1 MHEYALVEA
10 LVGRVEAEARE
21 RRALAVHRITVSVGE
36 LAGVDPDL
44 FRTAYETFRQGTS
57 LESAPL
63 ELRSVAARWSC
74 PACGVDVPGGAAL
87 RCPRCGEPAR
97 LREGGDEILLE
108 AIEMEV
114 P

>member
-1 MHEYALVEA
+1 MHEYALVDA
-10 LVGRVEAEARE
+10 LFRRVDAEARE
-21 RRALAVHRITVSVGE
+21 RRALAIHRVAVSVGE

-44 FRTAYETFRQGTS
+44 FRTAYETFRQGTA
-57 LESAPL
+57 LEGAAL
-63 ELRSVAARWSC
+63 ELRSVAARWAC
-74 PACGVDVPGGAAL
+74 AACGVDVPRDGAL
-87 RCPRCGEPAR
+87 RCPRCGAPAE